1 MDSLFDSLV
10 ARYKALKISHP
21 ALKAITL
28 AQWMLESGR
37 GSSALAREHLNFGG
51 LKWRSELL
59 GFATPV
65 AYRAHDGLDYY
76 CKFGSLD
83 AFIVGYWRFLA
94 RTPYQGWE
102 KEADKGAEAFMRF
115 IGPIYNPAGNAYV
128 NQVLALLPE
137 AEKRLKAARGGS
149 EQPNPAVPGTP
160 VVIVLDPGH
169 GGTAIVGGSSP
180 NNANSPSGER
190 EKDWTL
196 DIARRTRTALLSQ
209 ALAADRNLN
218 VLLTRETDINIGL
231 SARAAV
237 AREAGAALFLSIHFN
252 GFDGKAR
259 GVETLISVNNV
270 NRSDDLAFARVIQR
284 RLLAAWREFDST
296 TRDRGVK
303 EQSLGV
309 LSDIAL
315 GNSIAS
321 HPCRACL
328 VEIEFMDTPA
338 VDRLLRLHPDGITAA
353 ADNAGRRQH
362 LANALAAALLAQI

>member
-1 MDSLFDSLV
+1 MDSGFDQLV

-37 GSSALAREHLNFGG
+37 GRSALAREHLNFGG

-76 CKFGSLD
+76 CKFDSLD
-83 AFIVGYWRFLA
+83 AFIVGYWRFIA
-94 RTPYQGWE
+94 RTPYEGWE
-102 KEADKGAEAFMRF
+102 KEADKGPEAFMRF
-115 IGPIYNPAGNAYV
+115 IGPIYNPAGDAYV

-137 AEKRLKAARGGS
+137 AEKRLKAARGSG
-149 EQPNPAVPGTP
+149 EPPNPPVPGTP

-169 GGTAIVGGSSP
+169 GGSAIVGGSSP

-209 ALAADRNLN
+209 ALAADRNVS
-218 VLLTRETDINIGL
+218 VLLTRETDRNIGL

-252 GFDGKAR
+252 GYDGTVR
-259 GVETLISVNNV
+259 GVETLVGLNNV
-270 NRSDDLAFARVIQR
+270 NRSDDLAFARAMQR
-284 RLLAAWREFDST
+284 RLLAAWRELDPA

-338 VDRLLRLHPDGITAA
+338 VEKLLRLHPASITAA

-362 LANALAAALLAQI
+362 IADALAAGLLSQI